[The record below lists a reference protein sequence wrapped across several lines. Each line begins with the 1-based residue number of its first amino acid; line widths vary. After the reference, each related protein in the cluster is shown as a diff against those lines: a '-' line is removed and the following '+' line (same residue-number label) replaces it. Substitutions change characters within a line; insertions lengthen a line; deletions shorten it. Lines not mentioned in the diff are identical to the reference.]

1 MTDTGPTP
9 PWTLEQ
15 AKAFLEKNPVVFAV
29 LGLLVLMGPQKAAPG
44 WVKDLPPLGGRT
56 AGPWRGK
63 GSFGHGF
70 GPQVRR

>member
-1 MTDTGPTP
+1 MNDAAPAP
-9 PWTLEQ
+9 PWTVEQ
-15 AKAFLEKNPVVFAV
+15 AKAFLEKNPVVLAIA
-29 LGLLVLMGPQKAAPG
+29 GLLLLMPPRKAAPA
-44 WVKDLPPLGGRT
+44 WTKDLPPLGGRT